1 MAAPADTGA
10 GHPYASLRGKVVLVT
25 GAARG
30 LGRAMAGR
38 FAQAGCRVWATDMD
52 EPGARACANEMG
64 APAQAARMDVRDPG
78 EVAAAVARIL
88 EADGR
93 IDVLVNNAG
102 RMTQGGYAD
111 TSHADWN
118 EQLAVNVGGIFNCV
132 QAVAPVMAA
141 QRAGAIVN
149 IGSVSAMRGG
159 GAVGNLWYGAT
170 KAAVHA
176 MTVGLAR
183 ELGRHGVRVNAIAPG
198 VVETD
203 MVRDFLTP
211 QLKEKVLQRFPLGR
225 LATREDVA
233 GLCLFLASDLA
244 AFVTGEAIAVDGGF
258 LKT

>member
-1 MAAPADTGA
+1 MDFSDT
-10 GHPYASLRGKVVLVT
+10 LQGKVVLVT

-30 LGRAMAGR
+30 LGRAMAER
-38 FAQAGCRVWATDMD
+38 LAQAGCRIWATDLD
-52 EPGARACANEMG
+52 AAGARACADALG
-64 APAQAARMDVRDPG
+64 PDAAAARMDVCDPA
-78 EVAAAVARIL
+78 EISAVVQRIVG
-88 EADGR
+88 DRGR

-102 RMTQGGYAD
+102 RMTQGGFD
-111 TSHADWN
+111 QTSHAEWN

-132 QAVAPVMAA
+132 QAVAPAMIA
-141 QRAGAIVN
+141 QRAGSIVN

-176 MTVGLAR
+176 MTKGLAR
-183 ELGRHGVRVNAIAPG
+183 ELGPHGIRVNAIAPG

-203 MVRDFLTP
+203 MVKDFLTP
-211 QLKEKVLQRFPLGR
+211 QLKQTVLKRFPLGR

-233 GLCLFLASDLA
+233 NLCAFLASDLA

-258 LKT
+258 LKN